1 MCSSPRQA
9 VLEVLQVEVG
19 LLDNFSTLLAVPSGA
34 AAIVDPGFEA
44 DRLLRIAAERG
55 WRIEAI
61 LVTHSHDD
69 HVAAI
74 DEVAA
79 ATGAV
84 IRCHPLEV
92 ARVRARVGVGVSE
105 VRAVADGEAV
115 TIGDARVEAIYTP
128 GHAPGCV
135 CWFAPTVP
143 AVITGD
149 VLYVGSCGSVSD
161 PAAFVDTLQRRLATL
176 PEMTRVFPG
185 HNYGKTPTSTLAWEL
200 VANPAFAAATVAEFC
215 AYKGLRPPG
224 A

>member
-1 MCSSPRQA
+1 

-19 LLDNFSTLLAVPSGA
+19 LLDNFSTFLAAPSGA

-55 WRIEAI
+55 WRIETI

-79 ATGAV
+79 ATGAA
-84 IRCHPLEV
+84 IRCHPVEV
-92 ARVRARVGVGVSE
+92 ARVRARLGAATGEGASE
-105 VRAVADGEAV
+105 VRAIADGEAV
-115 TIGDARVEAIYTP
+115 AIGGARVEAIYSP

-185 HNYGKTPTSTLAWEL
+185 HDYGETPTSTLAWEL

-215 AYKGLRPPG
+215 AYKGMRPPG